1 MFDVDVKT
9 TVNRGFK
16 PEELA
21 EQCVNKILSVS
32 ETAPEP
38 LKQQAEAFRGSIKNV
53 VEYYLKQAV
62 SSDRT
67 TVYNELNNAG
77 QKELAEL
84 IRRL

>member
-1 MFDVDVKT
+1 MFEVDIKT
-9 TVNRGFK
+9 TSNRGFT

-21 EQCVNKILSVS
+21 DQCVNKIVSVS

-38 LKQQAEAFRGSIKNV
+38 LRQQAEAFRGSIKSV
-53 VEYYLKQAV
+53 IEYYLKQAV